1 MRVLVTGA
9 SGFIG
14 KNLTTHLSE
23 TDGVE
28 VLRYGRESTL
38 DELRRGVVEA
48 DLVCHLAGVNRPDAD
63 SEFRRVNTDLTRT
76 LCAFVQKAGK
86 PIPILFASS
95 VHADQG
101 TPYGLSKL
109 AAEETLLGHSKQT
122 GNPVYIIR
130 LPNVFGKWCRPNYN
144 SVVATYC
151 YNIARDLPIRI
162 DDPEAVVRLAYID
175 DVVNTLAQL
184 MTSTA
189 ESGPYCSIE
198 PVYTTTIGELADQIR
213 VFRSSRESLVS
224 DRVGVGLVR
233 ALYAT
238 YVSYLPTE
246 AFAYELTKHDDARG
260 SFVEMLKTR
269 DSGQISFFTAHPGV
283 TRGGHYHHSKIEKF
297 LVLTGRARFRFRH
310 ILSNEIHEI
319 LTTGGTPRVVEM
331 APGWTH
337 DITNVGDD
345 EMVVMLWASEVFNQ
359 ECPDTVPC
367 PI

>member
-1 MRVLVTGA
+1 MKALVTGA

-14 KNLTTHLSE
+14 KNLTTYLTE
-23 TDGVE
+23 TRDFE
-28 VLRYGRESTL
+28 VLRYGRHSTA
-38 DELRRGVVEA
+38 DEFYSGVGGA
-48 DLVCHLAGVNRPDAD
+48 DLICHLAGVNRPGAD
-63 SEFRRVNTDLTRT
+63 SEFRRINTDLTRT
-76 LCAFVQKAGK
+76 LCDAVQAVGR

-95 VHADQG
+95 VHADG
-101 TPYGLSKL
+101 SSPYGLSKL
-109 AAEETLLGHSKQT
+109 AAEEVLLEHSKRT
-122 GNPVYIIR
+122 GSPAYIVR

-151 YNIARDLPIRI
+151 HNVARDLSIRI
-162 DDPEAVVRLAYID
+162 DDPAAVVQLVYID
-175 DVVNTLAQL
+175 DVVKIFAQI
-184 MTSTA
+184 MTGA
-189 ESGPYCSIE
+189 KVVGPYVTVE
-198 PVYTTTIGELADQIR
+198 PIYTMTVGALADQIR
-213 VFRSSRESLVS
+213 AFRASRDSLVS

-246 AFAYELTKHDDARG
+246 AFSYELPKHDDSRG

-310 ILSNEIHEI
+310 ILSTEVHEI
-319 LTTGGTPRVVEM
+319 LVSGDVPRVVEM

-345 EMVVMLWASEVFNQ
+345 EMVVMLWANEVFDQNR
-359 ECPDTVPC
+359 PDTVSC
-367 PI
+367 PV